1 MTYNLQQNKKI
12 LNNLIFLYKTT
23 TNVQNY
29 SSFPEDFSTKYGISK
44 HFPYFVEIL
53 PSKKYIYGMTQ
64 KNVLSDQKLVFSS
77 DDLQK
82 QGFSY
87 YQITKMV
94 EQGKLIRLNKSY
106 YENAGFTGDMNDF
119 YYVQAFAPQGVIC
132 LLSAA
137 VYYGL
142 TTFRPDAIDVAIPPK
157 TKLSTQP
164 ESQRFSLHYFSGER
178 HSLGVRTI
186 SENKNPF
193 KIYDIEKTVV
203 DIISNRNK
211 VGIEETKEILT
222 NYLARQDRNINK
234 LYRYAGKL
242 SCLKILKTYLEVLV

>member
-1 MTYNLQQNKKI
+1 MTYYLQQNKNT
-12 LNNLIFLYKTT
+12 LNDLISLYKTT
-23 TNVQNY
+23 TNIQKCSRLSDN
-29 SSFPEDFSTKYGISK
+29 FSIKYGIFK

-53 PSKKYIYGMTQ
+53 PSKEYIYGMAP
-64 KNVLSDQKLVFSS
+64 KNTLSDQKLVFSS
-77 DDLQK
+77 EELQK
-82 QGFSY
+82 LGFSY

-94 EQGKLIRLNKSY
+94 EQGKLFRLNKSY
-106 YENAGFTGDMNDF
+106 YENADFVGDMNDF

-142 TTFRPDAIDVAIPPK
+142 TTFRPDAIDVAVPPK
-157 TKLSTQP
+157 TKLSTLP
-164 ESQRFSLHYFSGER
+164 ESQRLSLHYFSSER
-178 HSLGVRTI
+178 HTLGVRTI
-186 SENKNPF
+186 SENKNSF

-222 NYLARQDRNINK
+222 NYLARRDRNINK
-234 LYRYAGKL
+234 LYRYAEEL

>member
-1 MTYNLQQNKKI
+1 M
-12 LNNLIFLYKTT
+12 
-23 TNVQNY
+23 
-29 SSFPEDFSTKYGISK
+29 KYGICK
-44 HFPYFVEIL
+44 HYPNLVEIL
-53 PSKKYIYGMTQ
+53 PSKKYISGMAQ
-64 KNVLSDQKLVFSS
+64 KNVLPDQKLVFSS
-77 DDLQK
+77 DELQK

-94 EQGKLIRLNKSY
+94 EQGKLTRLNKSY
-106 YENAGFTGDMNDF
+106 YENADFSGDLNDF
-119 YYVQAFAPQGVIC
+119 YYVQAFAPQGVVC

-142 TTFRPDAIDVAIPPK
+142 TTFRPDSIDVAVSPK
-157 TKLSTQP
+157 AKISTQP
-164 ESQRFSLHYFSGER
+164 ETQRLSLHYFSNER
-178 HSLGVRTI
+178 HTLGVRTI
-186 SENKNPF
+186 SEKKNAF
-193 KIYDIEKTVV
+193 KIYDMEKTVV

-234 LYRYAGKL
+234 LYRYAEKL

>member
-1 MTYNLQQNKKI
+1 MENGFSN
-12 LNNLIFLYKTT
+12 LYKTT
-23 TNVQNY
+23 TNIQNC
-29 SSFPEDFSTKYGISK
+29 SRFLDNFSMKYGISK
-44 HFPYFVEIL
+44 YFPYLVEIL
-53 PSKKYIYGMTQ
+53 PSKKYIYGMAQ

-77 DDLQK
+77 EELQK
-82 QGFSY
+82 QGLSY

-94 EQGKLIRLNKSY
+94 EQGKLFRLNKSY
-106 YENAGFTGDMNDF
+106 YENADFSGDINDF
-119 YYVQAFAPQGVIC
+119 YYVQAFAPQGVVC

-142 TTFRPDAIDVAIPPK
+142 TTFRPDAIDVAVPPK
-157 TKLSTQP
+157 TKLSSLP
-164 ESQRFSLHYFSGER
+164 ESQRLSLHYFSSER
-178 HSLGVRTI
+178 HGLGVRI
-186 SENKNPF
+186 VSENENTF

-234 LYRYAGKL
+234 LYRYAEKL

>member
-1 MTYNLQQNKKI
+1 MEKR
-12 LNNLIFLYKTT
+12 FSDLYKTT
-23 TNVQNY
+23 TNIQKC
-29 SSFPEDFSTKYGISK
+29 SCFPQIFSTKYGINK

-53 PSKKYIYGMTQ
+53 PSKEYIYGMAQ
-64 KNVLSDQKLVFSS
+64 KNVLSDKKLVFSS
-77 DDLQK
+77 DELQK

-87 YQITKMV
+87 YQISKMV

-119 YYVQAFAPQGVIC
+119 YYVQAFAPQGVVC

-142 TTFRPDAIDVAIPPK
+142 TTFRPDSIDVAVSPK
-157 TKLSTQP
+157 TKLSSQL
-164 ESQRFSLHYFSGER
+164 ESQRLALHYFSGER
-178 HSLGVRTI
+178 HTLGVRTI
-186 SENKNPF
+186 SENQNGF

-211 VGIEETKEILT
+211 IGIEETKEILT
-222 NYLARQDRNINK
+222 NYLTRQDRNINK
-234 LYRYAGKL
+234 LYRYAEKI

>member
-1 MTYNLQQNKKI
+1 M
-12 LNNLIFLYKTT
+12 
-23 TNVQNY
+23 
-29 SSFPEDFSTKYGISK
+29 KYGISK
-44 HFPYFVEIL
+44 LFSYFVEIL
-53 PSKKYIYGMTQ
+53 PSKRYIYGMAQ

-77 DDLQK
+77 DELQK
-82 QGFSY
+82 HGFSY

-106 YENAGFTGDMNDF
+106 YENANFAGEMNDF
-119 YYVQAFAPQGVIC
+119 YYVQAFAPQGVVC

-142 TTFRPDAIDVAIPPK
+142 TTFRPDAIDVAVPPK
-157 TKLSTQP
+157 TKLSSLP
-164 ESQRFSLHYFSGER
+164 ESQRLSLHYFSDRR
-178 HSLGVRTI
+178 HTIGVRTI
-186 SENKNPF
+186 SENKNSF

-203 DIISNRNK
+203 DVVSNRNK

-234 LYRYAGKL
+234 LYRYAEKL

>member
-1 MTYNLQQNKKI
+1 MENRNS
-12 LNNLIFLYKTT
+12 NLYKTT
-23 TNVQNY
+23 TNIQIC
-29 SSFPEDFSTKYGISK
+29 SRFSGIFSMKYGISK
-44 HFPYFVEIL
+44 YFPYFVEIL
-53 PSKKYIYGMTQ
+53 PSKKYIYGMAQ

-77 DDLQK
+77 EELQK

-94 EQGKLIRLNKSY
+94 EQGKLFRLNKSY
-106 YENAGFTGDMNDF
+106 YENADFAGDINDF
-119 YYVQAFAPQGVIC
+119 YYVQAFAPQGVVC

-142 TTFRPDAIDVAIPPK
+142 TTFRPDAIDVAISPK

-234 LYRYAGKL
+234 LYRYAEKL
-242 SCLKILKTYLEVLV
+242 SCIKILKTYLEVLV

>member
-1 MTYNLQQNKKI
+1 MKNR
-12 LNNLIFLYKTT
+12 FSSLYKTT
-23 TNVQNY
+23 TNIQNR
-29 SSFPEDFSTKYGISK
+29 SRFPDNFSTKYGISK
-44 HFPYFVEIL
+44 HFPNLVEIL
-53 PSKKYIYGMTQ
+53 PSKRYIYGMAQ

-77 DDLQK
+77 EELQK

-94 EQGKLIRLNKSY
+94 EQGKLFRLNKSY
-106 YENAGFTGDMNDF
+106 YENANFAGEMNDF
-119 YYVQAFAPQGVIC
+119 YYVQAFAPQGVVC

-142 TTFRPDAIDVAIPPK
+142 TTFRPDSIDVAVPPK
-157 TKLSTQP
+157 TKLSSLP
-164 ESQRFSLHYFSGER
+164 ESQRLSLHYFSSER
-178 HSLGVRTI
+178 HGLGVRTV
-186 SENKNPF
+186 SENKNIF

-222 NYLARQDRNINK
+222 SYLARQDRNINK
-234 LYRYAGKL
+234 LYRYAEKL

>member
-1 MTYNLQQNKKI
+1 MENRFSN
-12 LNNLIFLYKTT
+12 LYKTT
-23 TNVQNY
+23 TNDQNC
-29 SSFPEDFSTKYGISK
+29 SRFLDNFSMKYGIYK

-53 PSKKYIYGMTQ
+53 PSKKYIYGMAQ

-77 DDLQK
+77 EELQK

-94 EQGKLIRLNKSY
+94 EQGKLFRLNKSY
-106 YENAGFTGDMNDF
+106 YENANFAGEMNDF
-119 YYVQAFAPQGVIC
+119 YFVQAFAPQGVVC

-142 TTFRPDAIDVAIPPK
+142 TTFRPDAIDVAVPPK
-157 TKLSTQP
+157 TKFSSLP
-164 ESQRFSLHYFSGER
+164 ESQRLSLHYFSSER

-186 SENKNPF
+186 CENKNTF

-211 VGIEETKEILT
+211 VGIEETKEILI

-234 LYRYAGKL
+234 LYRYAEKL

>member
-1 MTYNLQQNKKI
+1 M
-12 LNNLIFLYKTT
+12 YKFT
-23 TNVQNY
+23 TNFQNC
-29 SSFPEDFSTKYGISK
+29 SRFLEFFSMKYGIYK
-44 HFPYFVEIL
+44 YFPNLVEIL

-64 KNVLSDQKLVFSS
+64 KKVLPDQKLVFSS
-77 DDLQK
+77 EELQK

-94 EQGKLIRLNKSY
+94 EQGKLFRLNKSY
-106 YENAGFTGDMNDF
+106 YENAEFVGDMNDF
-119 YYVQAFAPQGVIC
+119 YYVQAFAPQGVVC

-142 TTFRPDAIDVAIPPK
+142 TTFRPDAIDVAVPPK
-157 TKLSTQP
+157 TKLSSQP
-164 ESQRFSLHYFSGER
+164 ESQRLSLHYFSDRR
-178 HSLGVRTI
+178 HTIGVRTVC
-186 SENKNPF
+186 ENKNAF
-193 KIYDIEKTVV
+193 KIHDIEKTVV
-203 DIISNRNK
+203 DIVSNRNK

-234 LYRYAGKL
+234 LYRYAEKL

>member
-1 MTYNLQQNKKI
+1 MENRFSN
-12 LNNLIFLYKTT
+12 LYKAT
-23 TNVQNY
+23 TNIQNC
-29 SSFPEDFSTKYGISK
+29 SRFLDIFSMKYGISK

-53 PSKKYIYGMTQ
+53 PSKKYIYGMAQ

-77 DDLQK
+77 DELQK
-82 QGFSY
+82 HGFSY

-106 YENAGFTGDMNDF
+106 YENANFAGEMNDF
-119 YYVQAFAPQGVIC
+119 YYVQAFAPQGVVC

-142 TTFRPDAIDVAIPPK
+142 TTFRPDAIDVAVPPK
-157 TKLSTQP
+157 TKLSSLP
-164 ESQRFSLHYFSGER
+164 ESQRLSLHYFSSER
-178 HSLGVRTI
+178 HGLGVRI
-186 SENKNPF
+186 VSENENTF

-234 LYRYAGKL
+234 LYRYAEKL
-242 SCLKILKTYLEVLV
+242 SCLKILKIYLEVLV

>member
-1 MTYNLQQNKKI
+1 MENRFSN
-12 LNNLIFLYKTT
+12 LYKTT
-23 TNVQNY
+23 TNIQNC
-29 SSFPEDFSTKYGISK
+29 SRFLDNFSMKYGMSK

-53 PSKKYIYGMTQ
+53 PSKKYIYGMAQ

-77 DDLQK
+77 EELQK

-94 EQGKLIRLNKSY
+94 EQGKFFRLNKSY
-106 YENAGFTGDMNDF
+106 YENADFAGDINDF
-119 YYVQAFAPQGVIC
+119 YYVQAFAPQGVVC

-142 TTFRPDAIDVAIPPK
+142 TTFRPDAIDVAVPPK
-157 TKLSTQP
+157 TKLSSLP
-164 ESQRFSLHYFSGER
+164 ESQRLSLHYFSSER
-178 HSLGVRTI
+178 HGLGVRI
-186 SENKNPF
+186 VSENENAF

-234 LYRYAGKL
+234 LYRYAEKL

>member
-1 MTYNLQQNKKI
+1 MAQKKV
-12 LNNLIFLYKTT
+12 LSGNQL
-23 TNVQNY
+23 VY
-29 SSFPEDFSTKYGISK
+29 SSE
-44 HFPYFVEIL
+44 E
-53 PSKKYIYGMTQ
+53 
-64 KNVLSDQKLVFSS
+64 
-77 DDLQK
+77 LQK

-106 YENAGFTGDMNDF
+106 YENANFAGDINDF
-119 YYVQAFAPQGVIC
+119 YYVQAFAPQGVVC

-142 TTFRPDAIDVAIPPK
+142 TTFRPDAIDIAVPPK
-157 TKLSTQP
+157 TKLSSLP
-164 ESQRFSLHYFSGER
+164 ESQRLSLHYFSSER
-178 HSLGVRTI
+178 HGLGVRI
-186 SENKNPF
+186 VSENENTF

-203 DIISNRNK
+203 DIVSNRNK

-234 LYRYAGKL
+234 LYRYAEKI

>member
-1 MTYNLQQNKKI
+1 MTYYLQQNKNT
-12 LNNLIFLYKTT
+12 LNNLIPPYKTT
-23 TNVQNY
+23 TTVQICSRSLKY
-29 SSFPEDFSTKYGISK
+29 FSMKYRMSK
-44 HFPYFVEIL
+44 YFPYFVEIL
-53 PSKKYIYGMTQ
+53 PSKKYIYGMAQ

-77 DDLQK
+77 EELQK
-82 QGFSY
+82 QGLSY

-106 YENAGFTGDMNDF
+106 YENANFAGDINDF
-119 YYVQAFAPQGVIC
+119 YYVQAFAPQGVVC

-142 TTFRPDAIDVAIPPK
+142 TTFRPDAIDVAVPPK
-157 TKLSTQP
+157 TKLSSLP
-164 ESQRFSLHYFSGER
+164 ESQRLSLHYFSNRR
-178 HSLGVRTI
+178 HTIGVRTVC
-186 SENKNPF
+186 ENKNAF

-203 DIISNRNK
+203 DIVSNRNK

-234 LYRYAGKL
+234 LYRYAEKI

>member
-1 MTYNLQQNKKI
+1 MA
-12 LNNLIFLYKTT
+12 
-23 TNVQNY
+23 
-29 SSFPEDFSTKYGISK
+29 
-44 HFPYFVEIL
+44 
-53 PSKKYIYGMTQ
+53 Q

-77 DDLQK
+77 DELQK

-94 EQGKLIRLNKSY
+94 GQGKLVRLNKSY
-106 YENAGFTGDMNDF
+106 YENAGFPGDINDF
-119 YYVQAFAPQGVIC
+119 YYVQAYAPQGVVC
-132 LLSAA
+132 LMSAA

-142 TTFRPDAIDVAIPPK
+142 TTFRPEAIDVAVPPK
-157 TKLSTQP
+157 TKLSTLP
-164 ESQRFSLHYFSGER
+164 KSQSLALHYFSNDR
-178 HSLGVRTI
+178 HTLGVCAI
-186 SENKNPF
+186 SKNRNTF

-203 DIISNRNK
+203 DIISRRNK

-234 LYRYAGKL
+234 LYRYAEKL